1 VQFQK
6 SIFNTLKKLKILVI
20 DSSPIIY
27 IGLKSIFKNS
37 LFFEVTDYL
46 ETGENVYEILDNVEI
61 DLIISDLNYRKGSV
75 SNLLKKFKKNKTEIP
90 VIIFTSE
97 SNESKSIDVLK
108 SGASGFITKNLKKK
122 SVKSIIQDIA
132 FSIYGNNEINKFTRL
147 KNRFNYDYNTEKL
160 NSLSKRELQV
170 LKLFFRGKRNI
181 EISEKLD
188 INQKT
193 VNTYITRVMKKLE
206 VNSKT
211 DLYLLA
217 KKHIKQPY

>member
-1 VQFQK
+1 MKFQK
-6 SIFNTLKKLKILVI
+6 IIFNSLKKLKILVI

-37 LFFEVTDYL
+37 LVFGVSNYL
-46 ETGENVYEILDNVEI
+46 ETAENVYEILDNEEI

-147 KNRFNYDYNTEKL
+147 KNRFNYDYNIEKL
-160 NSLSKRELQV
+160 NSLSKREIQV
-170 LKLFFRGKRNI
+170 LKLFFKGKRNI
-181 EISEKLD
+181 EISEKLN

>member
-1 VQFQK
+1 MQFQK
-6 SIFNTLKKLKILVI
+6 IIFNTLKKLKILVI

-37 LFFEVTDYL
+37 LVFEVTDYL

-181 EISEKLD
+181 EISEKLN

>member
-1 VQFQK
+1 M
-6 SIFNTLKKLKILVI
+6 KKIKILVL
-20 DSSPIIY
+20 DSNPIIY

-37 LFFEVTDYL
+37 LVFEVSGYA
-46 ETGENVYEILDNVEI
+46 ETEENIYEILNDAEVN
-61 DLIISDLNYRKGSV
+61 LIISDVNYKKGSV
-75 SNLLKKFKKNKTEIP
+75 SNLLKKLKKNKTEIP
-90 VIIFTSE
+90 VIIFTSQ
-97 SNESKSIDVLK
+97 SNQSKSINLLK
-108 SGASGFITKNLKKK
+108 SGASGFITKNLRKK
-122 SVKSIIQDIA
+122 SIRNIIQDIA
-132 FSIYGNNEINKFTRL
+132 FSVYGNNELNKFTRL
-147 KNRFNYDYNTEKL
+147 KNRFNFDYNTEKL

-181 EISEKLD
+181 EISGKLN

-193 VNTYITRVMKKLE
+193 VNTYITRVMRKLE

>member
-1 VQFQK
+1 MQFQK
-6 SIFNTLKKLKILVI
+6 IIFNTLKKLKILVI

-37 LFFEVTDYL
+37 LVFEVSDYI

-97 SNESKSIDVLK
+97 SNESKSIDLLK
-108 SGASGFITKNLKKK
+108 SGAYGFITKNLKKR
-122 SVKSIIQDIA
+122 SIRNIIQDIA

-160 NSLSKRELQV
+160 NSLSKREIQV
-170 LKLFFRGKRNI
+170 LKLFFKGKRNI
-181 EISEKLD
+181 EISEKLN

-193 VNTYITRVMKKLE
+193 VNTYITRVMRKLE

>member
-1 VQFQK
+1 M
-6 SIFNTLKKLKILVI
+6 KKLKILVI

-37 LFFEVTDYL
+37 LVFEVSDYL
-46 ETGENVYEILDNVEI
+46 ETAEDVYEILDNVEI

-97 SNESKSIDVLK
+97 SNENKSVDVLK

-122 SVKSIIQDIA
+122 SVKSNIQDIA

-160 NSLSKRELQV
+160 NSLSKREIQV
-170 LKLFFRGKRNI
+170 LKLFFKGKRNI

-193 VNTYITRVMKKLE
+193 VNTYITRVMRKLE

>member
-1 VQFQK
+1 MQFQK
-6 SIFNTLKKLKILVI
+6 IIFNTLKKLKILVI

-37 LFFEVTDYL
+37 LVFEVSNYI

-61 DLIISDLNYRKGSV
+61 GLIISDLNYRKGSV

-122 SVKSIIQDIA
+122 SVKNIIQDIA

-160 NSLSKRELQV
+160 NSLSKREIQV
-170 LKLFFRGKRNI
+170 LKLFFKGKRNI
-181 EISEKLD
+181 EISEKLN

-193 VNTYITRVMKKLE
+193 VNTYITRVMRKLE

>member
-1 VQFQK
+1 M
-6 SIFNTLKKLKILVI
+6 KKLKILVI

-37 LFFEVTDYL
+37 LVFEVSDYL
-46 ETGENVYEILDNVEI
+46 ETAENVYEILDNVEI

-97 SNESKSIDVLK
+97 SNKNKSVDILK

-122 SVKSIIQDIA
+122 MVKSNIQDIA

-160 NSLSKRELQV
+160 NSLSKREIQV
-170 LKLFFRGKRNI
+170 LKLFFKGKRNI
-181 EISEKLD
+181 EISEKLN

-217 KKHIKQPY
+217 KRHIKQPY

>member
-1 VQFQK
+1 M
-6 SIFNTLKKLKILVI
+6 KKLKILVI

-122 SVKSIIQDIA
+122 SVKSNIQDIA

-160 NSLSKRELQV
+160 NSLSKREIQV
-170 LKLFFRGKRNI
+170 LKLFFKGKRNI
-181 EISEKLD
+181 EISEKLH

-193 VNTYITRVMKKLE
+193 VNTYITRVMRKLE

>member
-1 VQFQK
+1 M
-6 SIFNTLKKLKILVI
+6 KKLKILVA
-20 DSSPIIY
+20 DPNPIVY

-37 LFFEVTDYL
+37 LIFEVSYHSENNEDLNHLL
-46 ETGENVYEILDNVEI
+46 EHFNI
-61 DLIISDLNYRKGSV
+61 DLIISEIN
-75 SNLLKKFKKNKTEIP
+75 FKKVNIDDTIKRLKRKKIEIP
-90 VIIFTSE
+90 IIIFTSE
-97 SNESKSIDVLK
+97 ANKSKSVNLLK
-108 SGASGFITKNLKKK
+108 LGASGFITKNLKKK
-122 SVKSIIQDIA
+122 SIREVIQEIA
-132 FSIYGNNEINKFTRL
+132 FSKYGNNELNKFTRL
-147 KNRFNYDYNTEKL
+147 KNRFNFDYNTEKL

-181 EISEKLD
+181 EISEKLN

-217 KKHIKQPY
+217 SKHIKQPY

>member
-1 VQFQK
+1 MQFQK
-6 SIFNTLKKLKILVI
+6 IIYNTLKKLKILVI

-37 LFFEVTDYL
+37 LVFEVSDYL
-46 ETGENVYEILDNVEI
+46 ETAENVYEILDNVEI

-97 SNESKSIDVLK
+97 SNESKSVDVLK

-122 SVKSIIQDIA
+122 SVKSNIQDIA

>member
-1 VQFQK
+1 MKFQK
-6 SIFNTLKKLKILVI
+6 IIFNSLKKLKILVI

-37 LFFEVTDYL
+37 LVFGVSNYL
-46 ETGENVYEILDNVEI
+46 ETAENVYEILDNEEI

-147 KNRFNYDYNTEKL
+147 KNRFNYDYNIEKL
-160 NSLSKRELQV
+160 NSLSKREIQV
-170 LKLFFRGKRNI
+170 LKLFFKGKRNI
-181 EISEKLD
+181 EISEKLN

-193 VNTYITRVMKKLE
+193 VNTYITRVMRKLE

-211 DLYLLA
+211 DLFLLA

>member
-1 VQFQK
+1 MQFQK
-6 SIFNTLKKLKILVI
+6 IIFNTLKKLKILVI

-37 LFFEVTDYL
+37 LVFEVSDYI

-61 DLIISDLNYRKGSV
+61 DLIISDLNYKEGSV

-122 SVKSIIQDIA
+122 SVKSNIQDIA

-160 NSLSKRELQV
+160 NSLSKREIQV
-170 LKLFFRGKRNI
+170 LKLFFKGKRNI
-181 EISEKLD
+181 EISEKLN

-193 VNTYITRVMKKLE
+193 VNTYITRVMRKLE

>member
-1 VQFQK
+1 M
-6 SIFNTLKKLKILVI
+6 KKLKIIVA
-20 DSSPIIY
+20 DPNPIVY

-37 LFFEVTDYL
+37 LIFEVSCYSDNRENLYDLL
-46 ETGENVYEILDNVEI
+46 EQFNI
-61 DLIISDLNYRKGSV
+61 DLIISEIDFKKGSI
-75 SNLLKKFKKNKTEIP
+75 NDTLKKLKRNKIEVPI
-90 VIIFTSE
+90 IIFTSE
-97 SNESKSIDVLK
+97 ANNSKSVNLLK
-108 SGASGFITKNLKKK
+108 LGASGFITKNLKKK
-122 SVKSIIQDIA
+122 SIRKVIQEIA
-132 FSIYGNNEINKFTRL
+132 FSKYGNKELNKFTRL
-147 KNRFNYDYNTEKL
+147 KNRFNFDYNTEKL

-181 EISEKLD
+181 EISEKLN

-217 KKHIKQPY
+217 SKHIKQPYWV

>member
-1 VQFQK
+1 M
-6 SIFNTLKKLKILVI
+6 KKLKILVI
-20 DSSPIIY
+20 DSNPIIY

-37 LFFEVTDYL
+37 LMFEVSSYA
-46 ETGENVYEILDNVEI
+46 ENEENINEILNHVKI
-61 DLIISDLNYRKGSV
+61 DLIISDVNYGEGNV

-90 VIIFTSE
+90 IIIFTSE
-97 SNESKSIDVLK
+97 SNESKSIDFLK
-108 SGASGFITKNLKKK
+108 SGASGFITKNLRKK
-122 SVKSIIQDIA
+122 SIRNIIQDIS
-132 FSIYGNNEINKFTRL
+132 FSIYGNKELNKFTRL
-147 KNRFNYDYNTEKL
+147 KNRFNFDYNTEKL

-181 EISEKLD
+181 EISKKLN

-211 DLYLLA
+211 DLYILA